1 MDISHLNITG
11 EVDRGKI
18 NGFIPLL
25 AQFAAMNPKNTFIE
39 KFYKIED
46 NTLFYW
52 GERGGWFTSEFNK
65 NGKDFKKLQT
75 IKFLHIIN

>member
-1 MDISHLNITG
+1 MKDSELIIIRTQERQNIS
-11 EVDRGKI
+11 
-18 NGFIPLL
+18 GFVPAQ

-39 KFYKIED
+39 KFYKIEN

-65 NGKDFKKLQT
+65 NGTDFKKLQT
-75 IKFLHIIN
+75 KKFLHIIN